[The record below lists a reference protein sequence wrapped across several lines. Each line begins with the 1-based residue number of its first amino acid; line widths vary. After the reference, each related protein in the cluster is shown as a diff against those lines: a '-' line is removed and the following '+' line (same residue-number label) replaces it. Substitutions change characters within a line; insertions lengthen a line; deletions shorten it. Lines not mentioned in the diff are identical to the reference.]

1 MGELR
6 VTMKTGADVVLG
18 EGVVDALRARLRGPL
33 LRAGDAGYDA
43 ARTIWNALIDHRP
56 ALIARCVGAADVIAV
71 VQFAREHD
79 LLVSV
84 RGGGHNIAGKAVCD
98 GGLMLDLSRL
108 KSIRVDPVARTVRA
122 EPGVLGGELDRETQ
136 AFGLA
141 TPVGTVS
148 TTGIAGLTLG
158 GGQSW
163 LSSKYGFAIDNLLSV
178 DIVTADGGLRTAS
191 ATQHED
197 LFWAIRG
204 AGHNFGVVTSFEY
217 RLHPVGPVLGGMVLH
232 PFNRAA
238 EVLRFYREFTASQP
252 DELQTWAGILTGP
265 DGDLVVALLPCYVG
279 SLDEG
284 ERILAPL
291 RRFGSPVA
299 DTIAPIPYVTMQSM
313 FDAALPPGRLDYWKT
328 GLTARLDDEVIATTV
343 EYARQVPSP
352 LSVIIFAEF
361 HGAYSRVGKTDTA
374 YYHRDLQYDLIALS
388 VWTDPADAQRN
399 IRWARELFAVWE
411 PHLPRAVYVNDLGD
425 EGEERAQ
432 SAYGENYA
440 QLVALKTKYDPTN
453 FFRLNQNLK
462 PMRTAPQ

>member
-1 MGELR
+1 MTDLR
-6 VTMKTGADVVLG
+6 VTTTQGADTVLKDTTI
-18 EGVVDALRARLRGPL
+18 EAFKTSLRGEL
-33 LRAGDAGYDA
+33 LRPTDPGYET

-56 ALIARCVGAADVIAV
+56 ALIARCAGAADVLAV
-71 VQFAREHD
+71 VRFAREHD
-79 LLVSV
+79 LLVSI

-98 GGLMLDLSRL
+98 GGLMLDLSRM

-122 EPGVLGGELDRETQ
+122 EPGVLGGEFDRETQ

-141 TPVGTVS
+141 APVGTVS

-178 DIVTADGGLRTAS
+178 DIVTADGVLRTAS

-217 RLHPVGPVLGGMVLH
+217 RLHPVGPVLGGTILH
-232 PFNRAA
+232 PFAQA
-238 EVLRFYREFTASQP
+238 MEVLRFYREFTASQP

-265 DGDLVVALLPCYVG
+265 DGNQVVALIPCYVG
-279 SLDEG
+279 SLDMG
-284 ERILAPL
+284 ERLLAPL
-291 RRFGSPVA
+291 RRFGSPIA
-299 DTIAPIPYVTMQSM
+299 DTVAPIPYVTMQSL

-328 GLTARLDDEVIATTV
+328 GLTDRLDDEVIAATV

-352 LSVIIFAEF
+352 LSVIVFGEF

-388 VWTDPADAQRN
+388 VWTDPADTQRN
-399 IRWARELFAVWE
+399 ISWARELFAAWE

-440 QLVALKTKYDPTN
+440 RLVALKTKYDPTN

-462 PMRTAPQ
+462 PTV

>member
-1 MGELR
+1 MN
-6 VTMKTGADVVLG
+6 TGAEGVLG
-18 EGVVDALRARLRGPL
+18 EGAVEALRTRLRGPL
-33 LRAGDAGYDA
+33 LRAGDAGYDE

-56 ALIARCVGAADVIAV
+56 ALVARCAGVADVIAT

-79 LLVSV
+79 LLVSI
-84 RGGGHNIAGKAVCD
+84 RGGGHNIAGKAICD

-178 DIVTADGGLRTAS
+178 DIVTADGILRTAS
-191 ATQHED
+191 ATQHDD
-197 LFWAIRG
+197 LFWGIRG

-217 RLHPVGPVLGGMVLH
+217 RLHAVGPVLGGMVLH

-265 DGDLVVALLPCYVG
+265 DGNLVVALIPCYVG
-279 SLDEG
+279 SLEAG
-284 ERILAPL
+284 ERLLAPL

-299 DTIAPIPYVTMQSM
+299 DTVAPIPYVTMQSM

-328 GLTARLDDEVIATTV
+328 GLTDRLDDEVIAAAV

-374 YYHRDLQYDLIALS
+374 YYHRDLQYDLLALS
-388 VWTDPADAQRN
+388 VWTDPAETPRN
-399 IRWARELFAVWE
+399 IRWTRELFAAWE

-432 SAYGENYA
+432 SAYGENYSR
-440 QLVALKTKYDPTN
+440 LVALKTTYDPTN
-453 FFRLNQNLK
+453 FFRHNQNIK
-462 PMRTAPQ
+462 PKE

>member
-1 MGELR
+1 MN
-6 VTMKTGADVVLG
+6 TGAEVVLG
-18 EGVVDALRARLRGPL
+18 EAVVDALRTRLRGPL

-56 ALIARCVGAADVIAV
+56 ALIARCAGVADVIAS
-71 VQFAREHD
+71 VQFAREHE
-79 LLVSV
+79 LLVSI

-108 KSIRVDPVARTVRA
+108 KSIRVDPVAKTVRA

-178 DIVTADGGLRTAS
+178 DIVTADGVLRTAS

-197 LFWAIRG
+197 LFWGIRG

-265 DGDLVVALLPCYVG
+265 DGNLVVALIPCYVG
-279 SLDEG
+279 SLEAG
-284 ERILAPL
+284 ERLLAPL

-299 DTIAPIPYVTMQSM
+299 DTVAPIPYVTMQSL

-328 GLTARLDDEVIATTV
+328 GLTDRLDDEVIAAAV

-388 VWTDPADAQRN
+388 VWIDPAEMPRHT
-399 IRWARELFAVWE
+399 RWARELFAAWE

-440 QLVALKTKYDPTN
+440 RLVALKTKYDPSN
-453 FFRLNQNLK
+453 FFRLNQNIK
-462 PMRTAPQ
+462 PKE